1 MIHRLRAILTKGKK
15 HIMRTILLFSA
26 LAVAV
31 LDLPAQVPE
40 SVARITST
48 MPQKNGA
55 TMGEYENTG
64 SKPITAIVIEKPVTG
79 LDGMTITMVS
89 ADFPGQPLGHNGRGL
104 LQVWNDTPVTEMY
117 VAAVIFEDG
126 TTMGYS
132 RPNPEA
138 PDVVTAIFSR
148 RRGEAEGWS
157 RWNNVVKSLAGKDD
171 KTAIAEFVKAANA
184 VPAVHEFIGNDTN
197 EAQGQNDAL
206 MDIQNQ
212 ARNAEMFLS
221 KGERDAAW
229 VREEMLNKYIG
240 WRAVESAKYAK
251 RIPQ

>member
-1 MIHRLRAILTKGKK
+1 M
-15 HIMRTILLFSA
+15 MRTILLFSA
-26 LAVAV
+26 LAVAM
-31 LDLPAQVPE
+31 LDLPAQVPG
-40 SVARITST
+40 SVARIITT
-48 MPQKNGA
+48 MPQKDGI

-79 LDGMTITMVS
+79 LDGMTTTMVS
-89 ADFPGQPLGHNGRGL
+89 ADFPGQPLGHNGRGM

-138 PDVVTAIFSR
+138 PDVVTAIFLR
-148 RRGEAEGWS
+148 RKGEAEALA
-157 RWNNVVKSLAGKDD
+157 RWHNFVKSLAGKDD
-171 KTAIAEFVKAANA
+171 KTAIAEFIKAANA
-184 VPAVHEFIGNDTN
+184 IPAVHDFIGNDTN
-197 EAQGQNDAL
+197 EARGQNDAL

-212 ARNAEMFLS
+212 ARNAEIFLS
-221 KGERDAAW
+221 KGERDARW
-229 VREEMLNKYIG
+229 VREQMLTKYIS
-240 WRAVESAKYAK
+240 WRAKEGEKYAK